1 MRILRRLLGSLLSR
15 LIIAMVCGYRVAL
28 APLLIGHCKFVPS
41 CSEYMIQAVREWGPL
56 RGGWLGL
63 KRVARCLPF
72 GPGGIDPVPSMRKE
86 GDCAR
91 GT

>member
-1 MRILRRLLGSLLSR
+1 MRILRRLLGSLLSQ

-63 KRVARCLPF
+63 KRIARCLSF
-72 GPGGIDPVPSMRKE
+72 GPGGIDPVPSRAKE